1 MFDILIY
8 LFLFL
13 VIVTNWLFFLWLF
26 DFGCMLLR
34 NRSSWLMN
42 RLLNWSMIL
51 SGLGNWMRFGCGCRL
66 LLRFFLMLFLMFYGW
81 LLSCFLCWCNF
92 RCFLLLLRFLSL
104 LFSFLRLSS
113 CLDWSLSL
121 LANYFL
127 RVDMG
132 GSLVLLFVCVSFLVL
147 DVLFLASIGLSLV
160 SSLSAIIKSLPFFT
174 HTL

>member
-1 MFDILIY
+1 M
-8 LFLFL
+8 
-13 VIVTNWLFFLWLF
+13 NWLL
-26 DFGCMLLR
+26 D
-34 NRSSWLMN
+34 
-42 RLLNWSMIL
+42 WSMIFGRL
-51 SGLGNWMRFGCGCRL
+51 RGWMRFGCRCRL

-81 LLSCFLCWCNF
+81 LLSCFLYWCSF

-104 LFSFLRLSS
+104 LFSFLRLSC

-132 GSLVLLFVCVSFLVL
+132 GSLMLLFVCVSFLVL
-147 DVLFLASIGLSLV
+147 DVLFLGSIGLSLV
-160 SSLSAIIKSLPFFT
+160 PGLSSIIKSLPFFT